1 MRSAKDPS
9 KVLSFVKMSPRG
21 RELVENEEQDENKKM
36 KSIVVEEQE
45 QEEGSERE
53 SETGFVDFDQ
63 DTLLN
68 VLKRVDLV
76 TLGRAECVNK
86 LWSKVARDDRL
97 WEPIATRFWAST
109 GRLEVSKDYLRWM
122 SFRQAFRASNP
133 IYLGNYTASYFNSIP
148 DFYSIDPQVFSSQ
161 IRPWVQNI
169 AKRSVWIHVHDC
181 DWDCVL
187 CTVH

>member
-45 QEEGSERE
+45 QEEGSESESE
-53 SETGFVDFDQ
+53 SETGFVDLDQ

-109 GRLEVSKDYLRWM
+109 GRLEVSKGYLRWM

-148 DFYSIDPQVFSSQ
+148 DFYSIDPRVFSNQ
-161 IRPWVQNI
+161 IRSWVQN
-169 AKRSVWIHVHDC
+169 
-181 DWDCVL
+181 
-187 CTVH
+187 